1 MTGSSP
7 RPVAVVHFAPPRLP
21 SVAVSLLERCA
32 GFPTLELNPGDTL
45 LTEGERS
52 AEMFVTIDG
61 SFDVT
66 RSGERISVISE
77 RGVALGEVSALLDS
91 VPGATVVATT
101 PAQVHVVEDPVA
113 FMSDD
118 PAALIDIARTLA
130 GRLDRLT
137 GYLTDVKQQYAD
149 AGGHL
154 ELMDEVLAE
163 LAFGDQPKAEPGSQR
178 EPDPYY

>member
-1 MTGSSP
+1 LAG
-7 RPVAVVHFAPPRLP
+7 
-21 SVAVSLLERCA
+21 VSLIDRCT
-32 GFPTLELNPGDTL
+32 GFPTRDLNPGDVL
-45 LTEGERS
+45 LIEGERS
-52 AEMFVTIDG
+52 PVMFVTVEG
-61 SFDVT
+61 TFDI
-66 RSGERISVISE
+66 SSGGERISVISE

-91 VPGATVVATT
+91 VPSATVVATT
-101 PAQVHVVEDPVA
+101 SARVHVVEDPLS
-113 FMSDD
+113 FMSAD
-118 PAALIDIARTLA
+118 PTALVEIARTLA

-137 GYLTDVKQQYAD
+137 GYLTDVKKQYAG